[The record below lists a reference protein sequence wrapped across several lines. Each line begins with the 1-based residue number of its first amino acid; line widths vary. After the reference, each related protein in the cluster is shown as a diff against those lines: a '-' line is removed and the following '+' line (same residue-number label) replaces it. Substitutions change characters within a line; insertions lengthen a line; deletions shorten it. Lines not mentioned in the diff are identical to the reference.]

1 MILVGAV
8 GRGRRKGGKKGW
20 ARALTGVFRMSW
32 GKRLKKKG
40 GGIEGWGLDGRKI
53 VAEDVR
59 TVGREVLVRGDAVC
73 VVEGWNGPVPAWV
86 RGFRVLGR
94 DMVVGEFG
102 HVAGKL

>member
-1 MILVGAV
+1 
-8 GRGRRKGGKKGW
+8 
-20 ARALTGVFRMSW
+20 MSW
-32 GKRLKKKG
+32 GKRSKKKRG